1 MLRRF
6 LLVTLIFILY
16 SSFVIPDSKAQQNF
30 IFSRNLRIG
39 DNVEDVKQLQKILN
53 SYSKTIVS
61 NNGYGSFGNETTYFG
76 KLTLD
81 AVIRFQNL
89 YREEI
94 VGNDTSFVGTGY
106 VGPLTRKKL
115 NELTTNNKQQTTNTQ
130 LPENQNQKFQNSD
143 LQPLTNK
150 LFLQPPQ
157 VLNFSKIEAA
167 PGDTVE
173 ITGWYF
179 TKNNSIYFYY
189 KKIVENLES
198 SEGKNLKFIVPSSV
212 ELGKYNIWIEN
223 ERGNSRNQIK
233 EKFFTVTPDP
243 TNPPT
248 FNSTSVISVSSLG
261 DVIILRGDNFESSNE
276 VWSSLGNLGG
286 VVSNG
291 GEIKI
296 HLSDFPKASDFAKA
310 FKYLQG
316 QSIDLYFF
324 VKNSHGV
331 TLNPQKV
338 ILRIN

>member
-115 NELTTNNKQQTTNTQ
+115 NELTTNNKH
-130 LPENQNQKFQNSD
+130 
-143 LQPLTNK
+143 
-150 LFLQPPQ
+150 
-157 VLNFSKIEAA
+157 
-167 PGDTVE
+167 
-173 ITGWYF
+173 
-179 TKNNSIYFYY
+179 
-189 KKIVENLES
+189 
-198 SEGKNLKFIVPSSV
+198 
-212 ELGKYNIWIEN
+212 
-223 ERGNSRNQIK
+223 
-233 EKFFTVTPDP
+233 TVTRKPKP
-243 TNPPT
+243 KVSEFRFT
-248 FNSTSVISVSSLG
+248 TS
-261 DVIILRGDNFESSNE
+261 D
-276 VWSSLGNLGG
+276 
-286 VVSNG
+286 
-291 GEIKI
+291 
-296 HLSDFPKASDFAKA
+296 
-310 FKYLQG
+310 
-316 QSIDLYFF
+316 
-324 VKNSHGV
+324 
-331 TLNPQKV
+331 
-338 ILRIN
+338 